1 MEAIEKQQEKP
12 DFWQDQERAQ
22 KKIAELKGLKQV
34 VQPLTELTSECEDL
48 EVLFG
53 LAAEEEDEAAHAEAL
68 AHLAAL
74 EEKLRH
80 YETERLMS
88 EDHDNCNAFLSI
100 HAGAGGTESCD
111 WARILM
117 RMYSRF
123 CERKGWKL
131 HEVDVLPA
139 EEAGIKSAD
148 LKIEGPLAFG
158 HLRAEIGVHR
168 LVRISP
174 FDFQGRRH
182 TSFASVD
189 VSPEV
194 EEGEIEIRTEDLRVD
209 TYRASGKG
217 GQHVNTTDSAVR
229 ITHLPTNTVV
239 QCQNER
245 SQHKNRSQAMKVLLS
260 RLYEK
265 RRREQNEEQSA
276 KYGQKG
282 EIAFG
287 SQIRSYV
294 LQPYTLAKD
303 HRTNHDKGDV
313 NAVLDGDLDGFIEA
327 YHNWR
332 LEESG
337 KA

>member
-1 MEAIEKQQEKP
+1 
-12 DFWQDQERAQ
+12 
-22 KKIAELKGLKQV
+22 
-34 VQPLTELTSECEDL
+34 
-48 EVLFG
+48 
-53 LAAEEEDEAAHAEAL
+53 
-68 AHLAAL
+68 
-74 EEKLRH
+74 
-80 YETERLMS
+80 MS
-88 EDHDNCNAFLSI
+88 EDHDGCNAFLSI

-111 WARILM
+111 WARMLL
-117 RMYSRF
+117 RMYGKY
-123 CERKGWKL
+123 CENKGWTVN
-131 HEVDVLPA
+131 EVDLLPG
-139 EEAGIKSAD
+139 EEAGIKSVD
-148 LKIEGPLAFG
+148 LKIGGELAFG

-174 FDFQGRRH
+174 YDFQGRRH

-194 EEGEIEIRTEDLRVD
+194 EEGEIEIRQEDLRID

-217 GQHVNTTDSAVR
+217 GQHVNVTDSAVR
-229 ITHLPTNTVV
+229 ITHIPTGVVV

-265 RRREQNEEQSA
+265 RRREQDAKQLA

-303 HRTNHDKGDV
+303 HRTGFERGDV
-313 NAVLDGDLDGFIEA
+313 NAVLDGGLDDFIEA

-332 LEESG
+332 LEEAEKKKG
-337 KA
+337 E